1 LKSWFVVQDLC
12 LWKDCKKF
20 PTVWRLCMV
29 VLIGAFS
36 IYMCM
41 IGVDHS
47 KLSYEDVQ
55 QNIQQQE
62 WKQSCPG
69 NFSTSLNFIQHYPRP
84 LTYDRCSSL
93 TLHRSA
99 SILVVV
105 QPESEQDLQLF
116 SELFSWLF
124 WSMFLRWISFNPS
137 VRRLYQAHRL
147 CRHRLLEVH
156 NFLDSAT

>member
-1 LKSWFVVQDLC
+1 
-12 LWKDCKKF
+12 
-20 PTVWRLCMV
+20 MV
-29 VLIGAFS
+29 VLIGVFS

-47 KLSYEDVQ
+47 QLSYIH

-62 WKQSCPG
+62 WKQSCPRD
-69 NFSTSLNFIQHYPRP
+69 FSTSLNIIQHYPRPQHYPHP

-93 TLHRSA
+93 TLYRSA

-116 SELFSWLF
+116 SELFS
-124 WSMFLRWISFNPS
+124 
-137 VRRLYQAHRL
+137 
-147 CRHRLLEVH
+147 
-156 NFLDSAT
+156 